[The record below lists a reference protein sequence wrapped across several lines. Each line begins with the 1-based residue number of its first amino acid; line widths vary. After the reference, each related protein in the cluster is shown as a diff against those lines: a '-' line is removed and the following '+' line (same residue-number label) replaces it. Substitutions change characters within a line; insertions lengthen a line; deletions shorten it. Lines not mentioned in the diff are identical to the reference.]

1 MDENLNTPPQ
11 VRVETP
17 TPGAAAP
24 PPPAPPVR
32 KGAGMVSC
40 CIISFV
46 LLLILGIIVALV
58 VGLAG
63 MVSGFSGDSIE
74 HQLTISGQKFEQI
87 SVSGYSS
94 SNKILL
100 IPVSGIIVGRT
111 QEGFGSSAYV
121 SADYICSL
129 LAQARNDCA
138 IKAVILR
145 IDSPGGEVVASD
157 RIYRAILETRK
168 RGIPVVAQM
177 ESLAA
182 SGGYYIAAGCDY
194 IIAHPMTTTG
204 SIGVIMSAL
213 KYHDLM
219 QKIGVQGENYTSGR
233 MKDMLS
239 GARPTTPEERLLV
252 QDHINRVYDEFVKIV
267 AEGRKELTVEQ
278 IKGTEIGDGRI
289 FLGTQA
295 KELKLV
301 DDVGYNAD
309 AEAKAAELAGIDDY
323 QVISLRRSFSLRSLL
338 FEAAGSSRQVD
349 IRLPGSTTNSF
360 SLEAG
365 KLYFLPAFNQ

>member
-11 VRVETP
+11 VQVEMP
-17 TPGAAAP
+17 APRAVPPP
-24 PPPAPPVR
+24 PPPAPPA
-32 KGAGMVSC
+32 KSSNMASC

-46 LLLILGIIVALV
+46 ILLILGIIVALV
-58 VGLAG
+58 VVLAG
-63 MVSGFSGDSIE
+63 MVSGFSGDSLE
-74 HQLTISGQKFEQI
+74 HQLTISGQKFDQV
-87 SVSGYSS
+87 SVSGHSS

-121 SADYICSL
+121 SADYICNL
-129 LAQARNDCA
+129 LEQARNDYT

-145 IDSPGGEVVASD
+145 IDSPGGEVVAAD

-168 RGIPVVAQM
+168 DGIPVVAQM

-219 QKIGVQGENYTSGR
+219 LKIGVQSENYTSGR

-252 QDHINRVYDEFVKIV
+252 QEHIDRVYDEFVKIV

-309 AEAKAAELAGIDDY
+309 AEAKAAELAGIEDY
-323 QVISLRRSFSLRSLL
+323 QVIALRRSFSLRNLL

-349 IRLPGSTTNSF
+349 IRLPGSSNSF